1 MELKDLILL
10 NEVEAKIAI
19 IKALRQELKIY
30 IVDIAK
36 NMPQLLSV
44 GVLEEIRQAIPEQ
57 IVITLEAPSPG
68 ATIGRYAKV
77 SYLDFRI
84 TQSEYNEIFNNN
96 PKQSIGE
103 KDINETERNTLYK
116 MILVMA
122 MEKYQYDPQKNRN
135 LATGSNKGSI
145 KADLERYGLSL
156 DDETIRFHLG
166 EAFSMHEGEILI
178 TE

>member
-10 NEVEAKIAI
+10 NDAEAKIAI
-19 IKALRQELKIY
+19 VKAIRQELKIY
-30 IVDIAK
+30 IVDIVK
-36 NMPQLLSV
+36 NIPQLLSV
-44 GVLEEIRQAIPEQ
+44 GVLEEIRQAIPERV
-57 IVITLEAPSPG
+57 VITLEAPPHG
-68 ATIGRYAKV
+68 VTIGRYAKV
-77 SYLDFRI
+77 GYSDLRI

-96 PKQSIGE
+96 PKRSIGE

-122 MEKYQYDPQKNRN
+122 MEKYKYKPQKNRN
-135 LATGSNKGSI
+135 SATGSNKDSI
-145 KADLERYGLSL
+145 KADLEKYGLSL